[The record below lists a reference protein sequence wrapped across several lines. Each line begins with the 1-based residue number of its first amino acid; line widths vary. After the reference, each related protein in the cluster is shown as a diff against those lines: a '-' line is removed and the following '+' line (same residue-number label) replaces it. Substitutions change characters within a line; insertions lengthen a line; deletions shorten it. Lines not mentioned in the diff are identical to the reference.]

1 MAIVHVVPGMNEK
14 NMSFDFNTV
23 LPIKILDSFNVHQRL
38 TLHVH
43 VNHVTGC
50 CAIKDNTVLPSKW
63 EVLYGV
69 DFTMITVTLSDLLT
83 SCRTSS

>member
-14 NMSFDFNTV
+14 NMSFDFDTV

-50 CAIKDNTVLPSKW
+50 CAMKDNTV
-63 EVLYGV
+63 VLFGV
-69 DFTMITVTLSDLLT
+69 DFTVITATLSDLLT
-83 SCRTSS
+83 SCGTSS